1 MSYSEGVSIHPRFST
16 IYFDDIHAKTLEGI
30 EIEQHECQEEVFK
43 IREKL
48 AMLIASNPK
57 QLMTDEDIEE
67 HGTVQ
72 SWITAQIN
80 NIEEELQCVLKKY
93 GRLEIYEQLLD
104 EWVNGHFYEEA
115 HWENLYEDIKDTSN
129 SNIIFPEEKC
139 ADTDFKHDL
148 LFGKTKLEDSS
159 IEEAFERGMNNVKL
173 DDETRNQY
181 YSKVYANID
190 GQLFVTYKGQWLFSS
205 INSAME
211 AIGHRLN
218 IPLLEYVKKDFI
230 DRKPEF
236 FESLKKWL
244 DENESKELDEY
255 IENFNK
261 LPLMSKEY
269 TRMYDLVKK
278 ATDNYIKSRVTFHTV
293 EEEFRN

>member
-16 IYFDDIHAKTLEGI
+16 IYFDDIHSKTLEGI

-48 AMLIASNPK
+48 AMLIASSPK
-57 QLMTDEDIEE
+57 QLMTDEDVEE
-67 HGTVQ
+67 YASVQ
-72 SWITAQIN
+72 TWITEQIN
-80 NIEEELQCVLKKY
+80 SIEEELQCVLRKY

-104 EWVNGHFYEEA
+104 EWVNGHFYEET
-115 HWENLYEDIKDTSN
+115 HWENIYEDIKDTSN
-129 SNIIFPEEKC
+129 SNIIFPEEKY

-173 DDETRNQY
+173 DDETRKQY

-190 GQLFVTYKGQWLFSS
+190 GELFVTYKGQWLFSS
-205 INSAME
+205 IDSAMD
-211 AIGHRLN
+211 AIRHRLN

-230 DRKPEF
+230 NRKPEF

-255 IENFNK
+255 IGNFDK
-261 LPLMSKEY
+261 ITLMSKEY

-278 ATDNYIKSRVTFHTV
+278 ATDNYIKSRVTFHNV